1 MPAAAAAAA
10 GQPAAVAGSGLTV
23 AAAAA
28 AAPATAAGIALPSVL
43 LAFLL
48 LPACCS
54 CRMVMRQSTS
64 QCGMAVRGPG
74 SLTAVSAFCS

>member
-1 MPAAAAAAA
+1 MPAAAAA

-23 AAAAA
+23 AAAAP

-54 CRMVMRQSTS
+54 CRMVRQSRS